1 MAARKRGGLAG
12 VYGLSLAAVL
22 FYAVPS
28 FALANKTHAKCLTAR
43 LGPNSHVG
51 TRQFMPLS
59 AHAFYLV
66 VESRLSASNVDLLC
80 DGFQVRGIKAGAV
93 SAQVV
98 NLHAF
103 GNRVAKVRVGKS
115 VGVERFRALVNTQRY
130 NTVTITKS
138 AGPNPAFVVSAD
150 VLG

>member
-1 MAARKRGGLAG
+1 MAKKRGGIAGFWWLPLAG
-12 VYGLSLAAVL
+12 VL

-28 FALANKTHAKCLTAR
+28 LALANKTHAKGPTAR

-51 TRQFMPLS
+51 TRQFVPLS
-59 AHAFYLV
+59 AHAFYLI
-66 VESRLSASNVDLLC
+66 VESRLSASNVDMLC

-103 GNRVAKVRVGKS
+103 GNRVAEVRVGKS
-115 VGVERFRALVNTQRY
+115 VGVERFMAFVNTQRY
-130 NTVTITKS
+130 NTVTMTKS
-138 AGPNPAFVVSAD
+138 AGPNPTFVVSAD
-150 VLG
+150 ILG